1 MEAFR
6 LHALFKNIPP
16 FSLQKLLHFSSSS
29 AANPSARRFV
39 SDDLSADGSSIYRHT
54 LKFQCPTTIKWC
66 DRFHNSVS
74 FIGSVDRPLERRYT
88 INGYLYVYTV
98 LHVKPFR
105 EARRD
110 VRIFLQMWDRM
121 AEISFKHLKQND
133 LIHVSGHL
141 GFYTKADDN
150 GQPRPYHKVIVK
162 ELNYVTQFGQPPT
175 YKKIENLESEGGTGL
190 IKPKSR
196 LYLWQVFFYNPDE
209 WWDNR
214 KRKKKPS
221 QPDFEHKH
229 TGEALW
235 LHKGDPVWVR
245 KQLQLHDSRM
255 AELDQVR
262 PTGSRAVSPMQL

>member
-54 LKFQCPTTIKWC
+54 LKFQRPTTIKWC

-88 INGYLYVYTV
+88 IHGDLHVYTM

-110 VRIFLQMWDRM
+110 VRLRT
-121 AEISFKHLKQND
+121 ISFP
-133 LIHVSGHL
+133 LIISTSIDRIGFQFTLLIVSWKL
-141 GFYTKADDN
+141 T
-150 GQPRPYHKVIVK
+150 
-162 ELNYVTQFGQPPT
+162 LC
-175 YKKIENLESEGGTGL
+175 NLWTGYSCRCG
-190 IKPKSR
+190 IGWQK
-196 LYLWQVFFYNPDE
+196 YLSSISNKMIWFMFQVN
-209 WWDNR
+209 
-214 KRKKKPS
+214 
-221 QPDFEHKH
+221 
-229 TGEALW
+229 
-235 LHKGDPVWVR
+235 
-245 KQLQLHDSRM
+245 
-255 AELDQVR
+255 
-262 PTGSRAVSPMQL
+262 

>member
-54 LKFQCPTTIKWC
+54 LKFQRPTTIKWC

-133 LIHVSGHL
+133 LIHVSGQL

-150 GQPRPYHKVIVK
+150 GQRRPYHTVIVK

-175 YKKIENLESEGGTGL
+175 YKKIENLESGGGTGL

-214 KRKKKPS
+214 KQNNCNCTIREWQNWTKCDLLVFAPCLPCNCKVLGPNIPAGGCYVLACGFCLNEK
-221 QPDFEHKH
+221 D
-229 TGEALW
+229 
-235 LHKGDPVWVR
+235 V
-245 KQLQLHDSRM
+245 
-255 AELDQVR
+255 
-262 PTGSRAVSPMQL
+262 SRA